1 LSQLGPTFGEVFVAN
16 GSAGAVVTGLVI
28 GVILATQAI
37 DLGIGDEG
45 DDGVDDNPAAQSE
58 SQLDGSDSDVSDDS
72 DDSEIPTRV
81 EGGQADPPSGG
92 VITSTGRGGRTVALT
107 FSTGPDPGSTPEVL
121 DILDGYGVDATFCVG
136 GTSAQAQPGLIRRIA
151 AEGHALCD
159 QGLGYDVDLAIRSDD
174 QVQREIGLTLD
185 AITGIAPGA
194 TVSFFRAPGGGF
206 STRLN
211 DIAAAY
217 GLVPLGWSVDIADSA
232 GPGARAN
239 VDSVLDRVEPGAV
252 ILLHDG
258 GSGRSTTVAVLD
270 ILIRELHRAGYEFVI
285 PAP

>member
-1 LSQLGPTFGEVFVAN
+1 MAN

-81 EGGQADPPSGG
+81 EGGQADPSSGG

-136 GTSAQAQPGLIRRIA
+136 GTSARAQPELIRRIA

-159 QGLGYDVDLAIRSDD
+159 QGLGYDVDLAIRGDD

-185 AITGIAPGA
+185 AITGVAPGA

-232 GPGARAN
+232 APGARAN

-258 GSGRSTTVAVLD
+258 GSGWSTTVAVLD

>member
-1 LSQLGPTFGEVFVAN
+1 MAN

-81 EGGQADPPSGG
+81 EGGQADPSSGG

-136 GTSAQAQPGLIRRIA
+136 GTSARAQPELIRRIA

-159 QGLGYDVDLAIRSDD
+159 QGLGYDVDLAIRGDD

-185 AITGIAPGA
+185 AITGVAPGA

-232 GPGARAN
+232 APGARAN

>member
-1 LSQLGPTFGEVFVAN
+1 MAN

-81 EGGQADPPSGG
+81 EGGQADPSSGG

-136 GTSAQAQPGLIRRIA
+136 GTSARAQPELIRRIA

-159 QGLGYDVDLAIRSDD
+159 QGLGYDVDLAIRGDD

-185 AITGIAPGA
+185 AITGVAPGA